1 MNNAMTNALPNPTI
15 HNHHINHLNH
25 QVISPATDIPLYGH
39 HLIEASAG
47 TGKTWTLSGIVL
59 RLLIEGKRQPEQMIC
74 STFTRAAAAEL
85 RERIYNRLLDF
96 NHALEW
102 LLQLSMH
109 RVHQQALFGSVSDD
123 ESANKNSLS
132 KDKTQTDNKT
142 KNKTDKRENI
152 KNYLINLANQ
162 SDIQKLKDR
171 INDQVNLHLLTHI
184 IEHHHTYPI
193 NQAIQRTRHLLTT
206 LDKLFVSTLDS
217 LAQKW
222 LSEFANETGHTS
234 HIRIS
239 EDQDEHIDII
249 IHNHIRQF
257 HSDLYHND
265 KVTYQLLFENQSY
278 KVSDF
283 RKAVERGLNFLSVP
297 IDENTQQT
305 FDFKKY
311 DQIIKQILQ
320 TGWTELEPY
329 FDANHRKQ
337 QKMFANGKLG
347 KNLPTMPQFF
357 AVLSEHPYD
366 FVKHLP
372 KESQDFWHGFQEY
385 VMGEEDA
392 NGKVKGFN
400 ANSQTQRQ
408 AFDALNIIEHLK
420 QLSVQQDALTTHLQ
434 NVHQQLLVSIVKQV
448 REQLPKRLAEVGE
461 TTFSLQMQK
470 LNHALL
476 GKHGES
482 LAKLIRHRYPIALI
496 DESQDINGEQATVI
510 QRVYLS
516 GQSSHRHA
524 FLLLVG
530 DPKQAIYGFR
540 GGDVANYNQIK
551 THFTN
556 STYRLVE
563 NFRSTQ
569 GLVEAL
575 NHWFGQ
581 GQIPSSNRPL
591 DNEPDNNS
599 PLADLGKGIYYQ
611 HMKAH
616 REQGKLLL
624 SNLLLSNITK
634 SIADTDAKADT
645 KVADTRTI
653 PPVSIIHLPYKESND
668 VIQTTAQHIAK
679 LLQSSSQLDGRMVK
693 PSDIAVLAK
702 THTDLDG
709 IQRQLV
715 KLGILANKSASSN
728 IFESVM
734 AQELLAILQALQN
747 PYSQSHINRTL
758 VSQSRAMT
766 LEQVKRWQDNQH
778 TNDKNSLSKYSKN
791 TINHYEQYQQTLN
804 NIAKS
809 WQKKGTMAVL
819 NAVLSLSICP
829 YYLNSDRH
837 SDSFNQQQL
846 GKNVWQTL
854 SQQENAERLLLD
866 LRQLLDI
873 IGEHTRKMGEFEI
886 IDWLSTLIESPPNHD
901 WATSLPIASSEGVK
915 LMTIHGSKGLEFPI
929 VYVLG
934 MSASAKKSNKKSND
948 DFHLYAYVDDVDHI
962 DAQNDV
968 QKSHVFPLQT
978 QALTFRRLS
987 ATPHRHANKQDNKIA
1002 QIELKENFDE
1012 LKRLFY
1018 VAMTRASEQLFIVI
1032 KDHCNTTDIKWRP
1045 LNHWLDCVD
1054 RKDYNRP
1061 ERLER
1066 HIGWLDGDI
1075 DDKELP
1081 IAKPSKPLNQI
1092 SQSDVGISTS
1102 QPQQLDYPDYHSVIK
1117 QTHFVGWGRTSFTAL
1132 SRLLNQSDNHLNG
1145 IINHQDNASNLFND
1159 DLLND
1164 GQSLKQDNLD
1174 YQILNHQ
1181 NMDYQTVMMMEQEP
1195 NIRPTSQQ
1203 SNKQDKPS
1211 LDNISNNNIRFNF
1224 IKGANAG
1231 SFLHKVLEKLSTEK
1245 PNTDDS
1251 QSKLIDKYI
1260 LEYDLP
1266 KRYSSQWQPLSDVIK
1281 LDTTKDADNTKA
1293 TNPSH
1298 QQLIMWLQS
1307 IMQTP
1312 FVASNICLNDLPAQ
1326 QLKAEMSFNMGMQG
1340 KLDLT
1345 KLADTIAQHLPNDPD
1360 KHVHFVNELSTNQF
1374 ELRYLKGEMDL
1385 VYEHHGKFYVVDYK
1399 SNYLG
1404 NQLNDYQPDALK
1416 VAMSKAGY
1424 WLQAMIYQVALH
1436 RLLKIRLKNYHG
1448 NEQRYLGAVE
1458 YVFLRGFGADF
1469 IDDNAHNA
1477 NNTNNDNQAKMGSI
1491 HWEMPIG
1498 LIHALDKFL

>member
-1 MNNAMTNALPNPTI
+1 MNNAMTNTPPNPTI
-15 HNHHINHLNH
+15 YNHHINHLNH

-47 TGKTWTLSGIVL
+47 TGKTQTLSGIVL

-109 RVHQQALFGSVSDD
+109 PVHRQELFGSVSDD

-132 KDKTQTDNKT
+132 KDKTQTDDKSNK
-142 KNKTDKRENI
+142 KTDKRKNI
-152 KNYLINLANQ
+152 KKYLIELANQ
-162 SDIQKLKDR
+162 SDIPKLQDR
-171 INDQVNLHLLTHI
+171 INDEVNLHLLTYL
-184 IEHHHTYPI
+184 IEHYQTYSI
-193 NQAIQRTRHLLTT
+193 NQAIQRTRYLLTA

-297 IDENTQQT
+297 IDENPQQT

-320 TGWTELEPY
+320 IGWAELEPY
-329 FDANHRKQ
+329 FNANYRKQ

-392 NGKVKGFN
+392 TGKVKGFN

-408 AFDALNIIEHLK
+408 AFDALNIIEQLK
-420 QLSVQQDALTTHLQ
+420 QLSVQQDALDTYLQ
-434 NVHQQLLVSIVKQV
+434 DVRQQLMVSIVKQV

-476 GKHGES
+476 GKHGKS

-516 GQSSHRHA
+516 GQSSSGQSSHRHA

-551 THFTN
+551 TQTHFSN
-556 STYRLVE
+556 STYSLAK

-591 DNEPDNNS
+591 DNKLDNNS
-599 PLADLGKGIYYQ
+599 PLAHLGEGIYYQ
-611 HMKAH
+611 HIKAH

-624 SNLLLSNITK
+624 SNITK
-634 SIADTDAKADT
+634 SIADIDAKADKKPT
-645 KVADTRTI
+645 DI
-653 PPVSIIHLPYKESND
+653 PPVSIIHLTYKEGND

-679 LLQSSSQLDGRMVK
+679 LLQSSSQLDGRMVR

-709 IQRQLV
+709 VQQQLA
-715 KLGILANKSASSN
+715 KFGILANKSASSN

-791 TINHYEQYQQTLN
+791 TINQKTINYYEQYQQTLN

-819 NAVLSLSICP
+819 NEVLSLSICP
-829 YYLNSDRH
+829 YYLNSD
-837 SDSFNQQQL
+837 SFNQQQL
-846 GKNVWQTL
+846 GKNAWQTL

-873 IGEHTRKMGEFEI
+873 IGEYTRKMGEFEI

-915 LMTIHGSKGLEFPI
+915 LMTIHGSKGLQFSI

-934 MSASAKKSNKKSND
+934 MSASAKKSND
-948 DFHLYAYVDDVDHI
+948 DFHLYAYVDDINHI
-962 DAQNDV
+962 D
-968 QKSHVFPLQT
+968 
-978 QALTFRRLS
+978 RRLS

-1032 KDHCNTTDIKWRP
+1032 KDRYNTTDIQWRP
-1045 LNHWLDCVD
+1045 LNHWLDRVD
-1054 RKDYNRP
+1054 SKDYDRP

-1075 DDKELP
+1075 NDEELP
-1081 IAKPSKPLNQI
+1081 IAEPSKPLNQI
-1092 SQSDVGISTS
+1092 SQSDVGISTL
-1102 QPQQLDYPDYHSVIK
+1102 QPQQIDYPDYHSVIR

-1132 SRLLNQSDNHLNG
+1132 SRLLNQPDNHLNG

-1174 YQILNHQ
+1174 YQ
-1181 NMDYQTVMMMEQEP
+1181 TVMMMEQAP
-1195 NIRPTSQQ
+1195 NIKPTSQQ

-1211 LDNISNNNIRFNF
+1211 LDNNISDNNIRFNF

-1251 QSKLIDKYI
+1251 QSKLIDKYL

-1266 KRYSSQWQPLSDVIK
+1266 KRYSSQWQSLSDVIK
-1281 LDTTKDADNTKA
+1281 LDTTKDADNTKT

-1298 QQLIMWLQS
+1298 QQLIMWLKS

-1312 FVASNICLNDLPAQ
+1312 FVASNVCLNDLPAQ

-1345 KLADTIAQHLPNDPD
+1345 KLADTIVQHLPNDPD

-1385 VYEHHGKFYVVDYK
+1385 VYEYHGKFYVVDYK

-1436 RLLKIRLKNYHG
+1436 RLLKMRLKNYHG

-1469 IDDNAHNA
+1469 IDDNAHNI

>member
-1 MNNAMTNALPNPTI
+1 MNNAMTNTPPNPTI

-25 QVISPATDIPLYGH
+25 QVILPATDIPLYGH

-47 TGKTWTLSGIVL
+47 TGKTQTLSGIVL

-109 RVHQQALFGSVSDD
+109 SVHQEALFGSVSDD

-132 KDKTQTDNKT
+132 KDKTQTKT
-142 KNKTDKRENI
+142 QTDDKSKKKTDKRKNI
-152 KNYLINLANQ
+152 KKYLIELASQ
-162 SDIQKLKDR
+162 SNIPKLQDR
-171 INDQVNLHLLTHI
+171 INDEVNLHLLTYL
-184 IEHHHTYPI
+184 IEHYQTYSI
-193 NQAIQRTRHLLTT
+193 NQAIQRTRYLLTA

-265 KVTYQLLFENQSY
+265 KLTHQLLLKNQSY
-278 KVSDF
+278 QVSDF
-283 RKAVERGLNFLSVP
+283 RQAVERGLNFLSVP
-297 IDENTQQT
+297 IDENPQQT
-305 FDFKKY
+305 FDFEKY

-320 TGWTELEPY
+320 IGWAELEPY

-392 NGKVKGFN
+392 TGKVKGFN
-400 ANSQTQRQ
+400 SNSQTQRQ
-408 AFDALNIIEHLK
+408 AFDALNIIEQLK
-420 QLSVQQDALTTHLQ
+420 QLSVQQDALDTYLQ
-434 NVHQQLLVSIVKQV
+434 DVRQQLMVSIVKQV

-551 THFTN
+551 TQTHFRN
-556 STYRLVE
+556 STYSLAK

-591 DNEPDNNS
+591 DNKLDNNS
-599 PLADLGKGIYYQ
+599 PLAHLGEGIYYQ
-611 HMKAH
+611 HIKAH
-616 REQGKLLL
+616 REQGK
-624 SNLLLSNITK
+624 LLLSNITK
-634 SIADTDAKADT
+634 SIADTDAKADKKPT
-645 KVADTRTI
+645 DI
-653 PPVSIIHLPYKESND
+653 PPVSIIHLPYKEGND

-679 LLQSSSQLDGRMVK
+679 LLQSSSQLDGRMVR

-709 IQRQLV
+709 VQQQLA
-715 KLGILANKSASSN
+715 KFGILANKSASSN

-778 TNDKNSLSKYSKN
+778 TNDKNSLSKYSKK
-791 TINHYEQYQQTLN
+791 TINYYEQYQQNLN

-809 WQKKGTMAVL
+809 WQKKGTMAIL
-819 NAVLSLSICP
+819 NEILSLSICP
-829 YYLNSDRH
+829 YYLNSDRN

-915 LMTIHGSKGLEFPI
+915 LMTIHGSKGLDFKI

-934 MSASAKKSNKKSND
+934 MSASAKKSND
-948 DFHLYAYVDDVDHI
+948 DFHLYAYVDDINHI
-962 DAQNDV
+962 D
-968 QKSHVFPLQT
+968 
-978 QALTFRRLS
+978 RRLS

-1032 KDHCNTTDIKWRP
+1032 KDRYNTTDIQWRP
-1045 LNHWLDCVD
+1045 LNHWLDCVGSKNYD
-1054 RKDYNRP
+1054 LP
-1061 ERLER
+1061 VRLQP

-1075 DDKELP
+1075 NDEELP
-1081 IAKPSKPLNQI
+1081 ITKPSKPLNQI
-1092 SQSDVGISTS
+1092 SQSDVGISTL
-1102 QPQQLDYPDYHSVIK
+1102 QPQQIDYPDYHSVIK

-1132 SRLLNQSDNHLNG
+1132 SRLLNQPDNHLNG

-1181 NMDYQTVMMMEQEP
+1181 NMDYQTVMMMEQAP
-1195 NIRPTSQQ
+1195 NIKPTNQQ

-1211 LDNISNNNIRFNF
+1211 LDNNISDNNIRFNF

-1251 QSKLIDKYI
+1251 QSKLIDKYL

-1266 KRYSSQWQPLSDVIK
+1266 KRYSSQWQSPLDINKNASNESIEQAHNRINN
-1281 LDTTKDADNTKA
+1281 DTKT

-1298 QQLIMWLQS
+1298 QQLIMWLKS

-1312 FVASNICLNDLPAQ
+1312 FVASNVCLNDLPAQ

-1385 VYEHHGKFYVVDYK
+1385 VYEYHGKFYVVDYK

-1436 RLLKIRLKNYHG
+1436 RLLKMRLKNYHG

-1469 IDDNAHNA
+1469 IDDNTHNTNNI

>member
-1 MNNAMTNALPNPTI
+1 MNNAMTNTPPNPTI

-74 STFTRAAAAEL
+74 STFTRAAATEL

-109 RVHQQALFGSVSDD
+109 SVHQEALFGSVSDD

-132 KDKTQTDNKT
+132 KDKTQTDNKN

-152 KNYLINLANQ
+152 KNYLIDLANQ

-171 INDQVNLHLLTHI
+171 INDEVNLHLLTYL
-184 IEHHHTYPI
+184 IEHYQTYSI
-193 NQAIQRTRHLLTT
+193 NQAIQRTRYLLTA

-239 EDQDEHIDII
+239 EDQDEHIKII

-392 NGKVKGFN
+392 TGKVKGFN
-400 ANSQTQRQ
+400 SNSQTQRQ
-408 AFDALNIIEHLK
+408 AFDALNIIEQLK
-420 QLSVQQDALTTHLQ
+420 QLSVQQDALDTYLQ
-434 NVHQQLLVSIVKQV
+434 DVRQQLMVSIVKQV

-551 THFTN
+551 TQTHFRN
-556 STYRLVE
+556 STYSLAK

-591 DNEPDNNS
+591 DNKLDNNS
-599 PLADLGKGIYYQ
+599 PLAHLGEGIYYQ
-611 HMKAH
+611 HIKAH
-616 REQGKLLL
+616 REQGK
-624 SNLLLSNITK
+624 LLLSNITK
-634 SIADTDAKADT
+634 SIADTDAKADKKPT
-645 KVADTRTI
+645 DTNPRTI
-653 PPVSIIHLPYKESND
+653 PPVSIIHLPYKEGND

-679 LLQSSSQLDGRMVK
+679 LLQSSSQLDGRMVR

-709 IQRQLV
+709 VQQQLA
-715 KLGILANKSASSN
+715 KFGILANKSASSN

-791 TINHYEQYQQTLN
+791 TINYYEQYQQTLN

-809 WQKKGTMAVL
+809 WQKKGTMAIL
-819 NAVLSLSICP
+819 NEVLSLSICP
-829 YYLNSDRH
+829 YYLNSDRN

-915 LMTIHGSKGLEFPI
+915 LMTIHGSKGLQFSI

-934 MSASAKKSNKKSND
+934 MSASAKKSND
-948 DFHLYAYVDDVDHI
+948 DFHLYAYVDDINHI
-962 DAQNDV
+962 D
-968 QKSHVFPLQT
+968 
-978 QALTFRRLS
+978 RRLS
-987 ATPHRHANKQDNKIA
+987 ATPHRHANKQGNKIA

-1032 KDHCNTTDIKWRP
+1032 KDRCNTTDIQWRP
-1045 LNHWLDCVD
+1045 LNHWLDCVGS
-1054 RKDYNRP
+1054 KNYHLP
-1061 ERLER
+1061 VRLQP

-1075 DDKELP
+1075 NDEELP
-1081 IAKPSKPLNQI
+1081 ITKPSKPLNQI
-1092 SQSDVGISTS
+1092 SQSDVGISTL
-1102 QPQQLDYPDYHSVIK
+1102 QPQQIDYPDYHSVIR

-1132 SRLLNQSDNHLNG
+1132 SRLLNQPDNHLNG

-1174 YQILNHQ
+1174 YQ
-1181 NMDYQTVMMMEQEP
+1181 TVMMMEQAP
-1195 NIRPTSQQ
+1195 NIRPISQQ

-1211 LDNISNNNIRFNF
+1211 LDNNISDNNIRFNF

-1251 QSKLIDKYI
+1251 QSKLIDKYL

-1266 KRYSSQWQPLSDVIK
+1266 KRYSSQWRSLSDVIK
-1281 LDTTKDADNTKA
+1281 LDTTKDADNTKT

-1298 QQLIMWLQS
+1298 QQLIIWLKS

-1312 FVASNICLNDLPAQ
+1312 FVASNVCLNDLPAQ

-1360 KHVHFVNELSTNQF
+1360 KHLYFIDNLSTNQF

-1385 VYEHHGKFYVVDYK
+1385 VYEYHGKFYVVDYK

-1436 RLLKIRLKNYHG
+1436 RLLKMRLKNYHG

-1469 IDDNAHNA
+1469 IDDNAHNI

>member
-15 HNHHINHLNH
+15 HNIHNHLNH
-25 QVISPATDIPLYGH
+25 QVILPATDIPLYGH

-109 RVHQQALFGSVSDD
+109 SVHQEALAKFGSVSDD

-132 KDKTQTDNKT
+132 KDKTQTDDKS
-142 KNKTDKRENI
+142 KKKTDKKENI
-152 KNYLINLANQ
+152 KNYLIELANQ
-162 SDIQKLKDR
+162 SDIPKLQDR
-171 INDQVNLHLLTHI
+171 INDKVNLHLLTYL
-184 IEHHHTYPI
+184 IEHYQTYSI
-193 NQAIQRTRHLLTT
+193 NQAIQRTRYLLTA

-278 KVSDF
+278 QVSDF
-283 RKAVERGLNFLSVP
+283 RQAVERGLNFLSVP

-320 TGWTELEPY
+320 TGWAELEPY

-372 KESQDFWHGFQEY
+372 KEAQDFWHGFQEY

-392 NGKVKGFN
+392 TGKVKGFN
-400 ANSQTQRQ
+400 SNSQTQRQ
-408 AFDALNIIEHLK
+408 AFDALNIIEQLK
-420 QLSVQQDALTTHLQ
+420 QLSVQQNALTTHLQ
-434 NVHQQLLVSIVKQV
+434 NVRQQLLVSIVKQV

-470 LNHALL
+470 LNHALS
-476 GKHGES
+476 GKHGKS

-510 QRVYLS
+510 EQVYLS
-516 GQSSHRHA
+516 EQSSHRHA

-556 STYRLVE
+556 STYPLVC

-569 GLVEAL
+569 GVVEAL

-591 DNEPDNNS
+591 DNKPDNNS
-599 PLADLGKGIYYQ
+599 PLAHLGEGIYYQ
-611 HMKAH
+611 HIKAH

-624 SNLLLSNITK
+624 SNLLLSNGK
-634 SIADTDAKADT
+634 SIADIDAKADKKPT
-645 KVADTRTI
+645 DTNPRTI
-653 PPVSIIHLPYKESND
+653 PPVSIIHLPYKEGND
-668 VIQTTAQHIAK
+668 VVIQTTAQHIAK
-679 LLQSSSQLDGRMVK
+679 LLQSSSQLDGRMVR

-709 IQRQLV
+709 VQQQLA
-715 KLGILANKSASSN
+715 KFGILANKSASSN

-791 TINHYEQYQQTLN
+791 TINQKTINYYEQYQQNLN

-829 YYLNSDRH
+829 YYLNSVNN

-915 LMTIHGSKGLEFPI
+915 LMTIHGSKGLEFKI

-948 DFHLYAYVDDVDHI
+948 DFHLYAYVDDINHI
-962 DAQNDV
+962 KAQNDV

-987 ATPHRHANKQDNKIA
+987 ATPHRHANKQDNQIA

-1032 KDHCNTTDIKWRP
+1032 KDRYNTTDIKWRP

-1054 RKDYNRP
+1054 SKDYYLP

-1092 SQSDVGISTS
+1092 SQSDVDISTL
-1102 QPQQLDYPDYHSVIK
+1102 QPQQIDYPDYHSVIR

-1132 SRLLNQSDNHLNG
+1132 SRLLNQPDNHLNG

-1174 YQILNHQ
+1174 YQ
-1181 NMDYQTVMMMEQEP
+1181 TVMMMEQAP
-1195 NIRPTSQQ
+1195 NIKPISQQ

-1211 LDNISNNNIRFNF
+1211 LDNNISDNNIRFNF

-1251 QSKLIDKYI
+1251 QSKLIDKYL

-1266 KRYSSQWQPLSDVIK
+1266 KRYSSQWQSLSDVIK
-1281 LDTTKDADNTKA
+1281 LDTTKDADNTKT

-1298 QQLIMWLQS
+1298 QQLIMWLKS

-1312 FVASNICLNDLPAQ
+1312 FVASNVCLNDLPAQ

-1345 KLADTIAQHLPNDPD
+1345 KLADIIVQHLPNDPD
-1360 KHVHFVNELSTNQF
+1360 KHLYFIDNLSTNQF

-1385 VYEHHGKFYVVDYK
+1385 VYEYHGKFYVVDYK

-1436 RLLKIRLKNYHG
+1436 RLLKMRLKNYHG

-1469 IDDNAHNA
+1469 IDDNAHNI

>member
-1 MNNAMTNALPNPTI
+1 MNNAMTNTPPNPTI

-25 QVISPATDIPLYGH
+25 QVILPATDIPLYGH

-102 LLQLSMH
+102 LLQLSM
-109 RVHQQALFGSVSDD
+109 RSTHQQALFGSVSDD

-132 KDKTQTDNKT
+132 KDKTQTDDKS
-142 KNKTDKRENI
+142 KKKTDKKENI
-152 KNYLINLANQ
+152 KNYLIELANQ
-162 SDIQKLKDR
+162 SDIPKLQDR
-171 INDQVNLHLLTHI
+171 INDQVNLHLLTYL
-184 IEHHHTYPI
+184 IEHHQTYPI
-193 NQAIQRTRHLLTT
+193 NQAIQRTRHLLTA

-239 EDQDEHIDII
+239 EDQDEHISII

-257 HSDLYHND
+257 YSDLYHND

-278 KVSDF
+278 QVSDF
-283 RKAVERGLNFLSVP
+283 RQAVERGLNFLSVP
-297 IDENTQQT
+297 IDENPQQT
-305 FDFKKY
+305 FDFEKY

-320 TGWTELEPY
+320 IGWTELEPY
-329 FDANHRKQ
+329 FDANYRKQ

-372 KESQDFWHGFQEY
+372 KEAQDFWHGFQEY

-392 NGKVKGFN
+392 TGKVKGFN

-408 AFDALNIIEHLK
+408 AFDALNIIEQLK
-420 QLSVQQDALTTHLQ
+420 QLSVQQDALDTYLQ
-434 NVHQQLLVSIVKQV
+434 DVRQQLMVSIVKQV

-551 THFTN
+551 TQTHFSN
-556 STYRLVE
+556 STYSLAK

-591 DNEPDNNS
+591 DNKLDNNS
-599 PLADLGKGIYYQ
+599 PLAHLGEGIYYQ
-611 HMKAH
+611 HIKAH

-624 SNLLLSNITK
+624 SNITK
-634 SIADTDAKADT
+634 STADTDAKADKKPT
-645 KVADTRTI
+645 DTNPRTI
-653 PPVSIIHLPYKESND
+653 PPVSIIHLPYKEGND

-679 LLQSSSQLDGRMVK
+679 LLQSSSQLDGRMVR

-709 IQRQLV
+709 VQQQLA
-715 KLGILANKSASSN
+715 KFGILANKSASSN

-778 TNDKNSLSKYSKN
+778 TNDKNSLSKYSYSKN
-791 TINHYEQYQQTLN
+791 TINQKTINYYEQYQQTLN

-819 NAVLSLSICP
+819 NEVLSLSICP
-829 YYLNSDRH
+829 YYLNSDRN

-915 LMTIHGSKGLEFPI
+915 LMTIHGSKGLDFKI

-934 MSASAKKSNKKSND
+934 MSASAKKSND
-948 DFHLYAYVDDVDHI
+948 DFHLYAYVDDINHI
-962 DAQNDV
+962 D
-968 QKSHVFPLQT
+968 
-978 QALTFRRLS
+978 RRLS
-987 ATPHRHANKQDNKIA
+987 AMPHRHANKQDNKIA

-1032 KDHCNTTDIKWRP
+1032 KDRYNTTDIQWRP
-1045 LNHWLDCVD
+1045 LNHWLDCVGSKNYD
-1054 RKDYNRP
+1054 LP
-1061 ERLER
+1061 VRLQP

-1075 DDKELP
+1075 NDEELP
-1081 IAKPSKPLNQI
+1081 ITKPSKPLNQI
-1092 SQSDVGISTS
+1092 SQSDVGISTL
-1102 QPQQLDYPDYHSVIK
+1102 QPQQIDYPDYHSVIK

-1132 SRLLNQSDNHLNG
+1132 SRLLNQPDNHLNG

-1181 NMDYQTVMMMEQEP
+1181 NMDYQTVMIMEQAP
-1195 NIRPTSQQ
+1195 NIRPISQQ

-1211 LDNISNNNIRFNF
+1211 LDNNISDNNIRFNF

-1251 QSKLIDKYI
+1251 QSKLIDKYL

-1266 KRYSSQWQPLSDVIK
+1266 KRYSSQWQSPLDINKNASNESIEQAHNRINN
-1281 LDTTKDADNTKA
+1281 DTKT

-1345 KLADTIAQHLPNDPD
+1345 KLADTILQHLPNDPD
-1360 KHVHFVNELSTNQF
+1360 KHLYFIDNLSTNQF

-1436 RLLKIRLKNYHG
+1436 RLLKMRLKNYHG

-1469 IDDNAHNA
+1469 IDDNAHNI

>member
-1 MNNAMTNALPNPTI
+1 MNNAMTNTLPNPTI
-15 HNHHINHLNH
+15 YNHLNH
-25 QVISPATDIPLYGH
+25 QVILPATDIPLYGH

-109 RVHQQALFGSVSDD
+109 PDSVHRQELFGSVSDD

-132 KDKTQTDNKT
+132 KDKTQTDDKS
-142 KNKTDKRENI
+142 KKKTDKKENI
-152 KNYLINLANQ
+152 KNYLIELANQ
-162 SDIQKLKDR
+162 SNIPKLQDR
-171 INDQVNLHLLTHI
+171 INDEVNLHLLTYL
-184 IEHHHTYPI
+184 IEHHHTYSI
-193 NQAIQRTRHLLTT
+193 NQAIQRTRYLLTA

-249 IHNHIRQF
+249 IHNNIRQF

-278 KVSDF
+278 QVSDF
-283 RKAVERGLNFLSVP
+283 RQAVERGLNFLSVP
-297 IDENTQQT
+297 IDENPQQT
-305 FDFKKY
+305 FDFEKY

-320 TGWTELEPY
+320 IGWTELEPY

-372 KESQDFWHGFQEY
+372 KEAQDFWHGFQEY

-392 NGKVKGFN
+392 TGKVKGFN

-408 AFDALNIIEHLK
+408 AFDALNIIEQLK
-420 QLSVQQDALTTHLQ
+420 QLSVQQDVLDTYLQ
-434 NVHQQLLVSIVKQV
+434 DVRQQLMVSIVKQV

-470 LNHALL
+470 LYHALL

-510 QRVYLS
+510 KRVYLS

-556 STYRLVE
+556 STYPLVC

-569 GLVEAL
+569 GVVEAL

-591 DNEPDNNS
+591 DNKPDNNS
-599 PLADLGKGIYYQ
+599 PLAHLGEGIYYQ
-611 HMKAH
+611 HIKAH
-616 REQGKLLL
+616 REQGKLRLAHIGQ
-624 SNLLLSNITK
+624 SNIRQG
-634 SIADTDAKADT
+634 IDNTDDQADT
-645 KVADTRTI
+645 KATDTNPRTI
-653 PPVSIIHLPYKESND
+653 PPVSIIHLPYKEGND

-709 IQRQLV
+709 VQQQLV

-778 TNDKNSLSKYSKN
+778 TNDKNSLSKYSKK
-791 TINHYEQYQQTLN
+791 TINYYEQYQQNLN

-819 NAVLSLSICP
+819 NEVLSLSICP
-829 YYLNSDRH
+829 YYLN

-948 DFHLYAYVDDVDHI
+948 DFHLYAYVDDFNHI
-962 DAQNDV
+962 DA
-968 QKSHVFPLQT
+968 H
-978 QALTFRRLS
+978 RRLS
-987 ATPHRHANKQDNKIA
+987 ATPHRHANKQDNQIA

-1032 KDHCNTTDIKWRP
+1032 KDRYNTTDIQWRP

-1054 RKDYNRP
+1054 SKDYHLP

-1066 HIGWLDGDI
+1066 HIGWLDGDAS
-1075 DDKELP
+1075 DKELP

-1092 SQSDVGISTS
+1092 SQSDVGISTL
-1102 QPQQLDYPDYHSVIK
+1102 QPQQIDYPDYHSVIK

-1174 YQILNHQ
+1174 YQ
-1181 NMDYQTVMMMEQEP
+1181 TVMMMEQAP
-1195 NIRPTSQQ
+1195 NIRPISQQ

-1211 LDNISNNNIRFNF
+1211 LDNNISDNNIRFNF

-1251 QSKLIDKYI
+1251 QSKLIDKYL

-1266 KRYSSQWQPLSDVIK
+1266 KRYSSQWQSPLDINKNASNESIEQAHNRINN
-1281 LDTTKDADNTKA
+1281 DTKT

-1298 QQLIMWLQS
+1298 QQLIMWLKS

-1312 FVASNICLNDLPAQ
+1312 FIASNVCLNDLPAQ

-1345 KLADTIAQHLPNDPD
+1345 KLADTILQHLPNDPD
-1360 KHVHFVNELSTNQF
+1360 KHLYFIDNLSTNQF

-1385 VYEHHGKFYVVDYK
+1385 VYEYHGKFYVVDYK

-1416 VAMSKAGY
+1416 VAMNKAGY

-1436 RLLKIRLKNYHG
+1436 RLLKMRLKNYHG

-1477 NNTNNDNQAKMGSI
+1477 NNTNNANNDNQAKMGSI

>member
-1 MNNAMTNALPNPTI
+1 MNNAMTNTPPNPTI

-25 QVISPATDIPLYGH
+25 QVILPATDIPLYGH

-102 LLQLSMH
+102 LLQLSM
-109 RVHQQALFGSVSDD
+109 RSTHQQALFGSVSDD

-132 KDKTQTDNKT
+132 KDKTQTDDKS
-142 KNKTDKRENI
+142 KKKTDKKENI
-152 KNYLINLANQ
+152 KNYLIELANQ
-162 SDIQKLKDR
+162 SDIPKLQDR
-171 INDQVNLHLLTHI
+171 INDQVNLHLLTYL
-184 IEHHHTYPI
+184 IEHHQTYPI
-193 NQAIQRTRHLLTT
+193 NQAIQRTRHLLTA

-239 EDQDEHIDII
+239 EDQDEHISII

-257 HSDLYHND
+257 YSDLYHND

-278 KVSDF
+278 QVSDF
-283 RKAVERGLNFLSVP
+283 RQAVERGLNFLSVP
-297 IDENTQQT
+297 IDENPQQT
-305 FDFKKY
+305 FDFEKY

-320 TGWTELEPY
+320 IGWTELEPY
-329 FDANHRKQ
+329 FDANYRKQ

-372 KESQDFWHGFQEY
+372 KEAQDFWHGFQEY

-392 NGKVKGFN
+392 TGKVKGFN

-408 AFDALNIIEHLK
+408 AFDALNIIEQLK
-420 QLSVQQDALTTHLQ
+420 QLSVQQDALDTYLQ
-434 NVHQQLLVSIVKQV
+434 DVRQQLMVSIVKQV

-551 THFTN
+551 TQTHFSN
-556 STYRLVE
+556 STYSLAK

-591 DNEPDNNS
+591 DNKLDNNS
-599 PLADLGKGIYYQ
+599 PLAHLGEGIYYQ
-611 HMKAH
+611 HIKAH
-616 REQGKLLL
+616 REQGK
-624 SNLLLSNITK
+624 LLLSNITK

-645 KVADTRTI
+645 KATDTNPRTI
-653 PPVSIIHLPYKESND
+653 PPVSIIHLPYKEGND
-668 VIQTTAQHIAK
+668 VVIQTTAQHIAK
-679 LLQSSSQLDGRMVK
+679 LLQSSSQLDGRMVR

-709 IQRQLV
+709 VQQQLA
-715 KLGILANKSASSN
+715 KFGILANKSASSN

-791 TINHYEQYQQTLN
+791 TINYYEQYQQTLN

-819 NAVLSLSICP
+819 NEVLSLSICP
-829 YYLNSDRH
+829 YYLNSVNN

-915 LMTIHGSKGLEFPI
+915 LMTIHGSKGLQFSI

-934 MSASAKKSNKKSND
+934 MSASAKKSND
-948 DFHLYAYVDDVDHI
+948 DFHLYAYVDDINHI
-962 DAQNDV
+962 D
-968 QKSHVFPLQT
+968 
-978 QALTFRRLS
+978 RRLS

-1032 KDHCNTTDIKWRP
+1032 KDRYNTTDIQWRP
-1045 LNHWLDCVD
+1045 LNHWLDRVD
-1054 RKDYNRP
+1054 RKDYDRP

-1075 DDKELP
+1075 NDEELP
-1081 IAKPSKPLNQI
+1081 IAEPSKPLNQI
-1092 SQSDVGISTS
+1092 SQSDVDISTL
-1102 QPQQLDYPDYHSVIK
+1102 QPQQIDYPDYHSVIK

-1132 SRLLNQSDNHLNG
+1132 SRLLDKPDNHLNG

-1211 LDNISNNNIRFNF
+1211 LDNNISDNNIRFNF

-1251 QSKLIDKYI
+1251 QSKLIDKYL

-1266 KRYSSQWQPLSDVIK
+1266 KRYSSQWQSPLDINKNASNESIEQAHNRINN
-1281 LDTTKDADNTKA
+1281 DTKT

-1298 QQLIMWLQS
+1298 QQLIMWLKS

-1312 FVASNICLNDLPAQ
+1312 FIASNVCLNDLPAQ

-1345 KLADTIAQHLPNDPD
+1345 KLADTILQHLPNDPD
-1360 KHVHFVNELSTNQF
+1360 KHLYFIDNLSTNQF

-1385 VYEHHGKFYVVDYK
+1385 VYEYHGKFYVVDYK

-1416 VAMSKAGY
+1416 VAMNKAGY

-1436 RLLKIRLKNYHG
+1436 RLLKMRLKNYHG

-1477 NNTNNDNQAKMGSI
+1477 NNTNNANNDNQAKMGSI